1 MIDHS
6 ENDHP
11 SGDKQGGGSGRD
23 TSRGAGQ
30 GTLSVWSGEMGTTF
44 ENATQ
49 IPIVQSVS
57 YAYENLEEWSSV
69 ATGKKPGH
77 IYGRNSNP
85 TVLLLEE
92 KIRVLENAEAATSF
106 ASGMAAISN
115 TLFALLSPGSRVVS
129 QKDTY
134 GGTSRLFLEF
144 LPRFGVHI
152 ELCETTDIAHFERA
166 ILSGCDVLYL
176 ETPTNPT
183 LKILDLTRLCGLAH
197 EAGAIV
203 IVDNTFATPVN
214 QNPLA
219 LGADL
224 VVHSAT
230 KFLGGHSDALG
241 GLLAGG
247 SELVHRVYG
256 YREIN
261 GATLSPMP
269 AYLLI
274 RGIKTLELRI
284 ERQNQTALAVAE
296 FLESHSDVMEVHYPG
311 LESHPGHDIAC
322 RQMRGFGG
330 VLSFVLRGEPSR
342 LARFLESL
350 HWVHLAAH
358 LGGVETIA
366 GPPRTTSH
374 VELSADERA
383 ALGISEN
390 LIRYSV
396 GIENVNDLITDL
408 SSALAATA

>member
-1 MIDHS
+1 MIDPS
-6 ENDHP
+6 EYEHP
-11 SGDKQGGGSGRD
+11 SGDKQGDGSDRENSREAGR
-23 TSRGAGQ
+23 
-30 GTLSVWSGEMGTTF
+30 GTLSVWSGEMGSSF

-57 YAYENLEEWSSV
+57 YAYKNVDEWSAV
-69 ATGKKPGH
+69 ATGEKPGH

-115 TLFALLSPGSRVVS
+115 TLFALLSPGARVVS

-144 LPRFGVHI
+144 LPRYGVDI

-183 LKILDLTRLCGLAH
+183 LKILDLTRLCELAH
-197 EAGAIV
+197 EVGAIV
-203 IVDNTFATPVN
+203 VVDNTFATPVN
-214 QNPLA
+214 QNPLI

-224 VVHSAT
+224 IVHSAT

-241 GLLAGG
+241 GLLAGN
-247 SELVHRVYG
+247 SELIDRIYG

-261 GATLSPMP
+261 GATLSPMS

-274 RGIKTLELRI
+274 RGIKTL
-284 ERQNQTALAVAE
+284 
-296 FLESHSDVMEVHYPG
+296 
-311 LESHPGHDIAC
+311 
-322 RQMRGFGG
+322 
-330 VLSFVLRGEPSR
+330 
-342 LARFLESL
+342 
-350 HWVHLAAH
+350 
-358 LGGVETIA
+358 
-366 GPPRTTSH
+366 
-374 VELSADERA
+374 
-383 ALGISEN
+383 
-390 LIRYSV
+390 
-396 GIENVNDLITDL
+396 
-408 SSALAATA
+408 

>member
-1 MIDHS
+1 MTDHC
-6 ENDHP
+6 ENNDALRVR
-11 SGDKQGGGSGRD
+11 DKAGADSDGSPGR
-23 TSRGAGQ
+23 
-30 GTLSVWSGEMGTTF
+30 GTLSVWSGEMETMF
-44 ENATQ
+44 EHATQ
-49 IPIVQSVS
+49 TPIVQSVS
-57 YAYENLEEWSSV
+57 YAYENMDEWAAV
-69 ATGKKPGH
+69 ATGEKSGH

-85 TVLLLEE
+85 TTRVLEE

-115 TLFALLSPGSRVVS
+115 TLFTLLSPGSRVVS
-129 QKDTY
+129 QKETY

-144 LPRFGVHI
+144 LPRFGVDI
-152 ELCETTDIAHFERA
+152 ELCDTTDFAHFERA
-166 ILSGCDVLYL
+166 VSAGCDVLYL

-183 LKILDLTRLCGLAH
+183 LKVLDLVPLCELAH
-197 EAGAIV
+197 NAGAVV
-203 IVDNTFATPVN
+203 IVDNTFATPIN

-241 GLLAGG
+241 GLLAGRTD
-247 SELVHRVYG
+247 LVERVFA

-261 GATLSPMP
+261 GATLGPMS
-269 AYLLI
+269 AFLLI
-274 RGIKTLELRI
+274 RGMKTLELRI
-284 ERQNQTALAVAE
+284 ERQNQTALAVSR
-296 FLESHSDVMEVHYPG
+296 FLHGHPGITEVHYPG
-311 LESHPGHDIAC
+311 LASHPGHEIAI

-330 VLSFVLRGEPSR
+330 VLSFTLAGDPSR
-342 LARFLESL
+342 LSRFLESL
-350 HWVHLAAH
+350 EWVHLAAH

-374 VELSADERA
+374 VELTTVERS

-396 GIENVNDLITDL
+396 GIENSEDLISDL
-408 SSALAATA
+408 SAALDATA